1 MAIAPT
7 LSDTADTGE
16 PPHPY
21 RWAMLG
27 GVWLL
32 YFAFAASIASIAPLV
47 YRVMLDLGMNRAE
60 MGTVLAA
67 WQLTY
72 IFCSVPGGGLLDKFG
87 PRRTMFAAVLVIAVS
102 VALRGF
108 ASDYVT
114 LLLAVMV
121 FGIGGPLISS
131 GAPKVVA
138 VWFTGKERGFAMGI
152 YFTGNATGGI
162 VTVALTNS
170 LFLPA
175 MNGSWRDLM
184 FVYAAFI
191 VVAGIIWLMISA
203 HPASR
208 AMEEK
213 LKAEPKKRSRDVF
226 LELIN
231 DPIVRLVLLMGLFIL
246 FYNHGMNHWLP
257 DLLRSY
263 GMTPVEAGYWA
274 AIPTLFGMIAS
285 LSLPRMATP
294 EWRFKI
300 LCGLFICAAIAA
312 LMVLAAS
319 GPLLAVGLV
328 LQGMCRGAMTSISIL
343 LLIESGDGNTNRVG
357 AASGLYFSVGEI
369 GGVLGPMSMG
379 ALAHATGN
387 FDASLFM
394 MFGIACLLVLI
405 LLRLRTVQNGISRA
419 AKT

>member
-72 IFCSVPGGGLLDKFG
+72 IFCSVPCGGLLDKFG

-203 HPASR
+203 HPPSR